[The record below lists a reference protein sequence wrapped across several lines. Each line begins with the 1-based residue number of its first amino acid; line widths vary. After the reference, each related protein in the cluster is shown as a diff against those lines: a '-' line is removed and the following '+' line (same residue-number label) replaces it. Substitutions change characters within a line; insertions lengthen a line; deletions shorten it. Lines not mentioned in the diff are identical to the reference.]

1 MNKKRVDYTPI
12 QIEEMSPK
20 EIRKTYSELR
30 KVATLRQ
37 KRLKTAFPHSALTGT
52 GKWWKFPTTKSMK
65 STQKVAEA
73 LAEVSRFLT
82 NPLSTVGGQREQL
95 EDIYKTFAEDF
106 KIELPKDDIP
116 MFFNFL
122 DELRARYGAK
132 MVDSL
137 RVAEL
142 FQEMQRTNISRENI
156 MKNFGFFM
164 ENLDD
169 IKLLDIEKHKRGITA
184 RELRDKYFI
193 GDPYEDFNAS
203 KPKVVTVGRNPAKPS
218 KRRRRK

>member
-37 KRLKTAFPHSALTGT
+37 KRLKTAFPRSALTGT
-52 GKWWKFPTTKSMK
+52 GKWWKFPTTKSLK

-82 NPLSTVGGQREQL
+82 NPLSTVTAQKKQIREL
-95 EDIYKTFAEDF
+95 HEEFADRF
-106 KIELPKDDIP
+106 GIEVPKEEIP
-116 MFFNFL
+116 EFFNFM
-122 DELRARYGAK
+122 DELRARYGAR
-132 MVDSL
+132 MVDSK
-137 RVAEL
+137 RTAEL
-142 FQEMQRTNISRENI
+142 FQEMQRKNISKENI
-156 MKNFGFFM
+156 MKNFGYFM

-169 IKLLDIEKHKRGITA
+169 IKLLDIKKHKRGITA
-184 RELRDKYFI
+184 RELRDRYFV

-203 KPKVVTVGRNPAKPS
+203 KPPLKG
-218 KRRRRK
+218 KRRKK

>member
-37 KRLKTAFPHSALTGT
+37 KRLKAAFPRSALTGT

-82 NPLSTVGGQREQL
+82 NPLSTVTAQKKQIQEL
-95 EDIYKTFAEDF
+95 HEEFAARF
-106 KIELPKDDIP
+106 GIEVTKEEIP
-116 MFFNFL
+116 EFFNFM

-132 MVDSL
+132 MVDSK
-137 RVAEL
+137 RTAEL
-142 FQEMQRTNISRENI
+142 FREMQRKNISKENI

-169 IKLLDIEKHKRGITA
+169 IKLLDIKKHKRGITA

-193 GDPYEDFNAS
+193 GDPYEDFSAS
-203 KPKVVTVGRNPAKPS
+203 KPALRGG
-218 KRRRRK
+218 KRKRK

>member
-1 MNKKRVDYTPI
+1 MQKKRIDYTPI

-20 EIRKTYSELR
+20 EIRKTYAELR

-37 KRLKTAFPHSALTGT
+37 KRLKAAFPRSALTGT

-82 NPLSTVGGQREQL
+82 NPLSTVTAQKKQIQEL
-95 EDIYKTFAEDF
+95 HEEFAARF
-106 KIELPKDDIP
+106 GIEVSKEEIP
-116 MFFNFL
+116 QFFNFM

-132 MVDSL
+132 MVDSK
-137 RVAEL
+137 RTAEL
-142 FQEMQRTNISRENI
+142 FREMQRKNISKENI

-169 IKLLDIEKHKRGITA
+169 IKLLDIKKHKRGITA

-193 GDPYEDFNAS
+193 GDPYEDFSAS
-203 KPKVVTVGRNPAKPS
+203 KPALRGG
-218 KRRRRK
+218 KRKRK

>member
-1 MNKKRVDYTPI
+1 MKKKRVDYTPI

-37 KRLKTAFPHSALTGT
+37 KRLKAAFPRSALTGT

-82 NPLSTVGGQREQL
+82 NPLSTVTAQKKQIREL
-95 EDIYKTFAEDF
+95 HEEFAGKF
-106 KIELPKDDIP
+106 GIEISKDEIP
-116 MFFNFL
+116 QFFGFL

-132 MVDSL
+132 MVDSM

-142 FQEMQRTNISRENI
+142 FQEMQKKNISKENI

-169 IKLLDIEKHKRGITA
+169 IKLLDIKKHKRGITA
-184 RELRDKYFI
+184 RELRDRYFV
-193 GDPYEDFNAS
+193 GDPYEDFSAS
-203 KPKVVTVGRNPAKPS
+203 KPALRGG
-218 KRRRRK
+218 KRRKK

>member
-20 EIRKTYSELR
+20 EIRKTYAELR

-37 KRLKTAFPHSALTGT
+37 KRLKAAFPRSALTGT

-82 NPLSTVGGQREQL
+82 NPLSTVTAQKKQIQEL
-95 EDIYKTFAEDF
+95 HEEFAARF
-106 KIELPKDDIP
+106 GIEVTKEEIP
-116 MFFNFL
+116 EFFNFM

-132 MVDSL
+132 MVDSK
-137 RVAEL
+137 RTAEL
-142 FQEMQRTNISRENI
+142 FREMQRKNISKENI

-169 IKLLDIEKHKRGITA
+169 IKLLDIKRHKRGITA

-193 GDPYEDFNAS
+193 GDPYEDFSAS
-203 KPKVVTVGRNPAKPS
+203 KPALRGG
-218 KRRRRK
+218 KRKRK

>member
-20 EIRKTYSELR
+20 EIRKTYAELR

-37 KRLKTAFPHSALTGT
+37 KRLKAAFPRSALTGT

-82 NPLSTVGGQREQL
+82 NPLSTVTAQKKQIQEL
-95 EDIYKTFAEDF
+95 HEEFAARF
-106 KIELPKDDIP
+106 GIEVTKEEIP
-116 MFFNFL
+116 EFFNFM

-132 MVDSL
+132 MVDSK
-137 RVAEL
+137 RTAEL
-142 FQEMQRTNISRENI
+142 FREMQRKNISKENI

-169 IKLLDIEKHKRGITA
+169 IKLLDIKKHKRGITA

-193 GDPYEDFNAS
+193 GDPYEDFSAS
-203 KPKVVTVGRNPAKPS
+203 KPALRGG
-218 KRRRRK
+218 KRKRK

>member
-1 MNKKRVDYTPI
+1 MQKKRVDYTPI

-37 KRLKTAFPHSALTGT
+37 KRLKAAFPRSALTGT

-82 NPLSTVGGQREQL
+82 NPLSTVTAQKKQIQEL
-95 EDIYKTFAEDF
+95 HEEFAARF
-106 KIELPKDDIP
+106 GIEVSKEEVPQ
-116 MFFNFL
+116 FFNFM

-132 MVDSL
+132 MVDSK
-137 RVAEL
+137 RTAEL
-142 FQEMQRTNISRENI
+142 FREMQRKNISKENI

-169 IKLLDIEKHKRGITA
+169 IKLLDIKKHKRGITA
-184 RELRDKYFI
+184 RELRDRYFV
-193 GDPYEDFNAS
+193 GDPYEDFSAS
-203 KPKVVTVGRNPAKPS
+203 KPALRGG
-218 KRRRRK
+218 KRKRK

>member
-1 MNKKRVDYTPI
+1 MKKKRVDYTPI

-37 KRLKTAFPHSALTGT
+37 KRLKAAFPRSALTGT
-52 GKWWKFPTTKSMK
+52 GKWWKFPATKSMK

-82 NPLSTVGGQREQL
+82 NPLSTVTAQKKQIKEL
-95 EDIYKTFAEDF
+95 HEEFAARF
-106 KIELPKDDIP
+106 GIEVPKEEIP
-116 MFFNFL
+116 EFFNFM

-132 MVDSL
+132 MVDSK
-137 RVAEL
+137 RTAEL
-142 FQEMQRTNISRENI
+142 FQEMQRKNISKENV

-169 IKLLDIEKHKRGITA
+169 IKLLDIKKHKRGITA
-184 RELRDKYFI
+184 RELRDRYFV
-193 GDPYEDFNAS
+193 GDPYEDFRSS
-203 KPKVVTVGRNPAKPS
+203 KPALRG
-218 KRRRRK
+218 KRRKK

>member
-37 KRLKTAFPHSALTGT
+37 KRLKAAFPRSALTGT

-82 NPLSTVGGQREQL
+82 NPLSTVTAQKKQIQEL
-95 EDIYKTFAEDF
+95 HEEFAARF
-106 KIELPKDDIP
+106 GIEVSKEEIP
-116 MFFNFL
+116 EFFNFM

-132 MVDSL
+132 MVDSK
-137 RVAEL
+137 RTAEL
-142 FQEMQRTNISRENI
+142 FREMQRKNISKENI

-169 IKLLDIEKHKRGITA
+169 IKLLDIKKHKRGITA
-184 RELRDKYFI
+184 RELRDRYFI
-193 GDPYEDFNAS
+193 GDPYEDFSAS
-203 KPKVVTVGRNPAKPS
+203 KPALRGG
-218 KRRRRK
+218 KRKRK

>member
-1 MNKKRVDYTPI
+1 MKKKRVDYTPI

-37 KRLKTAFPHSALTGT
+37 KRLKAAFPRSALTGT

-82 NPLSTVGGQREQL
+82 NPLSTVTAQKKQIQEL
-95 EDIYKTFAEDF
+95 HEEFAGKF
-106 KIELPKDDIP
+106 GIEISKEEIP
-116 MFFNFL
+116 QFFGFM

-132 MVDSL
+132 MVDSM

-142 FQEMQRTNISRENI
+142 FQEMQKKNISKENI

-169 IKLLDIEKHKRGITA
+169 IKLLDIKKHKRGITA
-184 RELRDKYFI
+184 RELRDRYFV
-193 GDPYEDFNAS
+193 GDPYEDLSAS
-203 KPKVVTVGRNPAKPS
+203 KPALRGG
-218 KRRRRK
+218 KRRKK

>member
-1 MNKKRVDYTPI
+1 MQKKRVDYTPI

-20 EIRKTYSELR
+20 EIRKTYAELR

-37 KRLKTAFPHSALTGT
+37 KRLKAAFPRSALTGT

-82 NPLSTVGGQREQL
+82 NPLSTVTAQKKQIQELRE
-95 EDIYKTFAEDF
+95 EFAARF
-106 KIELPKDDIP
+106 GIEVSKEEIP
-116 MFFNFL
+116 EFFNFM

-132 MVDSL
+132 MVDSK
-137 RVAEL
+137 RTAEL

-169 IKLLDIEKHKRGITA
+169 IKLLDIKKHKRGITA
-184 RELRDKYFI
+184 RELRDRYFV
-193 GDPYEDFNAS
+193 GDPYEDFSAS
-203 KPKVVTVGRNPAKPS
+203 KPALRS
-218 KRRRRK
+218 KRRKK

>member
-1 MNKKRVDYTPI
+1 MQKKRVDYTPI

-20 EIRKTYSELR
+20 EIRKTYAELR

-37 KRLKTAFPHSALTGT
+37 KRLKAAFPHSALTGT

-82 NPLSTVGGQREQL
+82 NPLSTVTAQKKQIQEL
-95 EDIYKTFAEDF
+95 HEEFAARF
-106 KIELPKDDIP
+106 GIEVSKEEIP
-116 MFFNFL
+116 EFFNFM

-132 MVDSL
+132 MVDSK
-137 RVAEL
+137 RTAEL
-142 FQEMQRTNISRENI
+142 FREMQRKNISKENI

-169 IKLLDIEKHKRGITA
+169 IKLLDIKKHKRGITA

-193 GDPYEDFNAS
+193 GDPYEDFSAS
-203 KPKVVTVGRNPAKPS
+203 KPALRG
-218 KRRRRK
+218 KRRKK

>member
-20 EIRKTYSELR
+20 EIRKTYAELR

-37 KRLKTAFPHSALTGT
+37 KRLKAAFPRSALTGT

-82 NPLSTVGGQREQL
+82 NPLSTVTAQKKQIKEL
-95 EDIYKTFAEDF
+95 HEEFADRF
-106 KIELPKDDIP
+106 GIEVSKEEIP
-116 MFFNFL
+116 QFFNFM

-132 MVDSL
+132 MVDSK
-137 RVAEL
+137 RTAEL
-142 FQEMQRTNISRENI
+142 FREMQRKNISKENI

-169 IKLLDIEKHKRGITA
+169 IKELDIKKHKRGITA
-184 RELRDKYFI
+184 RELRDRYFV
-193 GDPYEDFNAS
+193 GDPYEDFSAS
-203 KPKVVTVGRNPAKPS
+203 KPALRGG
-218 KRRRRK
+218 KRKRK

>member
-1 MNKKRVDYTPI
+1 MNKKRIDYTPI

-37 KRLKTAFPHSALTGT
+37 KRLKAAFPRSALTGT

-82 NPLSTVGGQREQL
+82 NPLSTVTAQKKQIQEL
-95 EDIYKTFAEDF
+95 HEEFASRF
-106 KIELPKDDIP
+106 GIEVSKEEIP
-116 MFFNFL
+116 EFFNFM

-132 MVDSL
+132 MVDSK
-137 RVAEL
+137 RTAEL
-142 FQEMQRTNISRENI
+142 FREMQRKNISKENI

-169 IKLLDIEKHKRGITA
+169 IKLLDIKKHKRGITA

-193 GDPYEDFNAS
+193 GDPYEDFSAS
-203 KPKVVTVGRNPAKPS
+203 KPALRGG
-218 KRRRRK
+218 KRKRK

>member
-37 KRLKTAFPHSALTGT
+37 KRLKAAFPRSALTGT

-82 NPLSTVGGQREQL
+82 NPLSTVTAQKKQIQEL
-95 EDIYKTFAEDF
+95 HEEFAARF
-106 KIELPKDDIP
+106 GIEVSKEEVPQ
-116 MFFNFL
+116 FFNFM

-132 MVDSL
+132 MVDSK
-137 RVAEL
+137 RTAEL
-142 FQEMQRTNISRENI
+142 FREMQRKNISKENI
-156 MKNFGFFM
+156 MKN
-164 ENLDD
+164 L
-169 IKLLDIEKHKRGITA
+169 IVKH
-184 RELRDKYFI
+184 
-193 GDPYEDFNAS
+193 
-203 KPKVVTVGRNPAKPS
+203 
-218 KRRRRK
+218 

>member
-1 MNKKRVDYTPI
+1 MKKKRVDYTPI

-37 KRLKTAFPHSALTGT
+37 KRLKAAFPRSALTGT

-82 NPLSTVGGQREQL
+82 NPLSTVTAQKKQIQEL
-95 EDIYKTFAEDF
+95 HEEFAGKF
-106 KIELPKDDIP
+106 GIEISKEEIP
-116 MFFNFL
+116 QFFGFM

-132 MVDSL
+132 MVDSA
-137 RVAEL
+137 RVAEA
-142 FQEMQRTNISRENI
+142 FQMIQKKNIS
-156 MKNFGFFM
+156 M
-164 ENLDD
+164 ENVKKEFSFYMEHMTD
-169 IKLLDIEKHKRGITA
+169 IDKLKLNPDRKRKYTSTELRAKLRGIGIYDVEERQT
-184 RELRDKYFI
+184 R
-193 GDPYEDFNAS
+193 
-203 KPKVVTVGRNPAKPS
+203 KPEKRPV
-218 KRRRRK
+218 KRRKRR

>member
-37 KRLKTAFPHSALTGT
+37 KRLKTAFPRSSFTGT

-82 NPLSTVGGQREQL
+82 NPLSTVTAQKKQIQEL
-95 EDIYKTFAEDF
+95 HEEFAARF
-106 KIELPKDDIP
+106 GIEVTKEEIP
-116 MFFNFL
+116 EFFNFM

-132 MVDSL
+132 MVDSK
-137 RVAEL
+137 RTAEL
-142 FQEMQRTNISRENI
+142 FREMQRKNISKENI

-169 IKLLDIEKHKRGITA
+169 IKLLDIKKHKRGITA

-193 GDPYEDFNAS
+193 GDPYEDFSAS
-203 KPKVVTVGRNPAKPS
+203 KPALRGG
-218 KRRRRK
+218 KRKRK

>member
-1 MNKKRVDYTPI
+1 MKKKRVDYTPI

-37 KRLKTAFPHSALTGT
+37 KRLKAAFPRSALTGT

-82 NPLSTVGGQREQL
+82 NPLSTVTAQKKQIQEL
-95 EDIYKTFAEDF
+95 HEEFAARF
-106 KIELPKDDIP
+106 GIEVSKEEVPQ
-116 MFFNFL
+116 FFNFM

-132 MVDSL
+132 MVDSK
-137 RVAEL
+137 RTAEL
-142 FQEMQRTNISRENI
+142 FREMQRKNISKENI

-169 IKLLDIEKHKRGITA
+169 IKLLDIKKHKRGITA

-193 GDPYEDFNAS
+193 GDPYEDFSAS
-203 KPKVVTVGRNPAKPS
+203 KPALRGG
-218 KRRRRK
+218 KRKRK